1 MMLHPGGPLTVKDV
15 LESLAAEVG
24 GNPARFNQGSLNS
37 DPTAHRCDPGGDIPG
52 LVVHRHTPPF
62 AEYRVL
68 DKTAPAVES

>member
-1 MMLHPGGPLTVKDV
+1 MMLHPGGPPDREGCFGIAGSRGRRQPGTVQSGFAQ
-15 LESLAAEVG
+15 LS
-24 GNPARFNQGSLNS
+24 
-37 DPTAHRCDPGGDIPG
+37 AHQCDPGGDIPG